1 MKKRAYSLL
10 VTIIVLFL
18 LAGAALFLR
27 YNTSVRIASVNK
39 QVKGIGTTTSTDS
52 SVNSNNTVKIIFSD
66 KFVVSGSTSAK
77 TAFEAL
83 TNIAQKNNITVKTK
97 DYDFGK
103 MVERIKDTVNT
114 KEYFWMYKVNSKPAD
129 RAADRFEINPGDEVV
144 WEYTK
149 IQN

>member
-18 LAGAALFLR
+18 LAGTALFLR
-27 YNTSVRIASVNK
+27 YNANVRIASVNK
-39 QVKGIGTTTSTDS
+39 QVKGIDTTAPTNSL
-52 SVNSNNTVKIIFSD
+52 VNSNNTVKIIFSD
-66 KFVVSGSTSAK
+66 QFSVSSFTSAK

-83 TNIAQKNNITVKTK
+83 VNVAQKNNITVKTK

-103 MVERIKDTVNT
+103 MVESIKDTVNT
-114 KEYFWMYKVNSKPAD
+114 KENFWMYQVNGKPGDKAS
-129 RAADRFEINPGDEVV
+129 DRFEINPGDEVV

-149 IQN
+149 IKN

>member
-39 QVKGIGTTTSTDS
+39 QVKGTGTTASTNS

-66 KFVVSGSTSAK
+66 KFFVSGSTSAK

-83 TNIAQKNNITVKTK
+83 VNVAQQNNISIKTK

-103 MVERIKDTVNT
+103 MVESIKDTVNT
-114 KEYFWMYKVNSKPAD
+114 KESFWMYQVNGKPGD
-129 RAADRFEINPGDEVV
+129 KAADQYQIKPGDEVV
-144 WEYTK
+144 WEYKK
-149 IQN
+149 ITQ